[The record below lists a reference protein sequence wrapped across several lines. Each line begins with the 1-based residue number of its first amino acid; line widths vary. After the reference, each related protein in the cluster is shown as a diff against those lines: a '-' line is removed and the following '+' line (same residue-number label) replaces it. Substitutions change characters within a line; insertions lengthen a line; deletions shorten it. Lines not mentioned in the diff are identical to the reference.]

1 MYDRLVHLA
10 CGVLLYPVLLRL
22 FHVWLPGAKP
32 FMLFLLVVQ
41 FIMATSL
48 IYEWLEWLI
57 AIGLSPEEA
66 ENYNGQQGDMWDAH
80 KDMLLATVGAAG
92 YGLLDLCYKS
102 LAKIPQPESDHTSK
116 DSIQA
121 NREP

>member
-22 FHVWLPGAKP
+22 FHVWLPEAKP
-32 FMLFLLVVQ
+32 FKLFLLVVQ

-57 AIGLSPEEA
+57 AIGLSPEDA
-66 ENYNGQQGDMWDAH
+66 EKLQRPAGRCLGCTYGYAACNTWGCKLRSASICAG
-80 KDMLLATVGAAG
+80 VGIKA
-92 YGLLDLCYKS
+92 
-102 LAKIPQPESDHTSK
+102 
-116 DSIQA
+116 
-121 NREP
+121 